1 MTLILSHTVSYYFLP
16 TRFPLSQPLSVSL
29 KLYIIWKHNVYFPL
43 KLFLSSSFWHPLSLS
58 VSFTFS
64 YSDTQTLSHNLLP
77 LLSHILSSPRLFLSD
92 IYSHIYSLSFFLSF
106 SLSHLLFL
114 TVISL
119 ILSLSHTRFPLLLTV
134 SFSLSQTLF
143 QTMLLLSFS
152 VIYSHSLS
160 HVQSPCLALFLS
172 FTHYAVTHI
181 KREREEIRLTLR
193 RLDIKR

>member
-1 MTLILSHTVSYYFLP
+1 MSIFPLNSFFLPRSGIHSLFLSHLLSLTRIHRLSHTISFHCYHIFCLP
-16 TRFPLSQPLSVSL
+16 PDFFSL
-29 KLYIIWKHNVYFPL
+29 TSTLIFT
-43 KLFLSSSFWHPLSLS
+43 LF
-58 VSFTFS
+58 
-64 YSDTQTLSHNLLP
+64 
-77 LLSHILSSPRLFLSD
+77 
-92 IYSHIYSLSFFLSF
+92 LSFFLSF

>member
-1 MTLILSHTVSYYFLP
+1 MSIFPLNSFFLP
-16 TRFPLSQPLSVSL
+16 RSGIHS
-29 KLYIIWKHNVYFPL
+29 
-43 KLFLSSSFWHPLSLS
+43 LFLSHLLLLLGYTDSLTQSPSIVITYS
-58 VSFTFS
+58 VFPQTFS
-64 YSDTQTLSHNLLP
+64 LWH
-77 LLSHILSSPRLFLSD
+77 LLSYLLSFF
-92 IYSHIYSLSFFLSF
+92 LSFFLSF